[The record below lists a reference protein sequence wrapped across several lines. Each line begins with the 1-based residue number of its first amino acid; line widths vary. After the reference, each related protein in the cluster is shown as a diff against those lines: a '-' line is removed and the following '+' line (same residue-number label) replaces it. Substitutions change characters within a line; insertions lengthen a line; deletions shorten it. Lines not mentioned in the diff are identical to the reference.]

1 MVNPVEHAWESG
13 PTVRPT
19 RGRILLDIQVLP
31 LLQSRVYS
39 NSGGA
44 AATASGLRTVLR
56 PCTWRLHAL
65 TSAQAL
71 ESKPQL
77 IQNASAACKR
87 ELRHVMGSNGS
98 GEAATEPRSAQES
111 GKACAQAQALHI
123 HAALLAMSCDVK
135 MK

>member
-1 MVNPVEHAWESG
+1 MVNLVEHAWESG

-71 ESKPQL
+71 GSKTQL
-77 IQNASAACKR
+77 LRNTSAARER
-87 ELRHVMGSNGS
+87 ELRHDVGPTVQVKLRRNPAVHKKVGKHAHKRKPCTSTQLCLPCLVML
-98 GEAATEPRSAQES
+98 T
-111 GKACAQAQALHI
+111 
-123 HAALLAMSCDVK
+123 
-135 MK
+135 

>member
-1 MVNPVEHAWESG
+1 MVNLVEHAWESG

-56 PCTWRLHAL
+56 PCTWQLHAL
-65 TSAQAL
+65 AFAQVWQN
-71 ESKPQL
+71 KPQL
-77 IQNASAACKR
+77 IHNANAAHMQ
-87 ELRHVMGSNGS
+87 LRHVLG
-98 GEAATEPRSAQES
+98 
-111 GKACAQAQALHI
+111 
-123 HAALLAMSCDVK
+123 
-135 MK
+135 